1 MKAIFSLSLKELY
14 IKTLS
19 GMAALA
25 LIYILLALF
34 LLAIIFIHYCIPQ
47 SITKLRVIES
57 EEECNR
63 NKCHWFLL
71 VKLLNPV
78 CRLLSSFVCGKLDMR
93 LSPPLFF

>member
-19 GMAALA
+19 GMAALV

-63 NKCHWFLL
+63 NICHWFSL
-71 VKLLNPV
+71 VKLFNPIY
-78 CRLLSSFVCGKLDMR
+78 CLLSSFICGN
-93 LSPPLFF
+93 